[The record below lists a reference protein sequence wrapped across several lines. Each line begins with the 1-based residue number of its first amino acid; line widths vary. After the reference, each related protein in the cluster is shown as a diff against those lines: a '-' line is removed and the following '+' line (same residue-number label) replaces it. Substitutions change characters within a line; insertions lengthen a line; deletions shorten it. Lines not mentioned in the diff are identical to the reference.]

1 MELYHFVWMLAAV
14 TGLTA
19 AGLAGNGWA
28 VVTGDRPSLWM
39 LSEYSLSM
47 PLKVLALI
55 TYAPLAMVRSGISYI
70 DSNPVFAVMLTLVG
84 LLWSFLQGVF
94 ILTAFFGFT

>member
-1 MELYHFVWMLAAV
+1 MQLYYFVWALAAV

-28 VVTGDRPSLWM
+28 MATGRRPTIWM
-39 LSEYSLSM
+39 LSEYSVSM

-55 TYAPLAMVRSGISYI
+55 AYAPLAVVKSGFSYI
-70 DSNPVFAVMLTLVG
+70 DHNPVFAVMVVLAG
-84 LLWSFLQGVF
+84 LFWSFMQGVF
-94 ILTAFFGFT
+94 ILTTFFGFT